1 MSATAIDAP
10 LACHDDADRALLVT
24 IVTSSPCRSSA
35 SAAADPTLPVPPM
48 MMNISASSGLFG
60 FRVGQSTASLRHRD
74 GNGPQSIERL
84 QAPFRIAR
92 WAVDPVSARR
102 RVLPAAEFFAA
113 ILRRCSDSPPGGT
126 TSAHA
131 LQAVA

>member
-1 MSATAIDAP
+1 
-10 LACHDDADRALLVT
+10 
-24 IVTSSPCRSSA
+24 
-35 SAAADPTLPVPPM
+35 M

-84 QAPFRIAR
+84 QPPFRIAR

-102 RVLPAAEFFAA
+102 RVVPAAEVLAA
-113 ILRRCSDSPPGGT
+113 ILRRCSDSPPGGNDLGART
-126 TSAHA
+126 ASGCVISTRTDAGARGIREMKEFSYCKR
-131 LQAVA
+131 LQN